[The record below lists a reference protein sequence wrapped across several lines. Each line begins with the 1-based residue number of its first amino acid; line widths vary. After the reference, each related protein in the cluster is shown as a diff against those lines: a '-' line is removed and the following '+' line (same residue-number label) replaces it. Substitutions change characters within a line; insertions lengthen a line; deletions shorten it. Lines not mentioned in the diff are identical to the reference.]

1 MNYKRLTI
9 KSNTFKHIYGIGAI
23 VTLFMVYRF
32 WQFAGECM
40 LSILPSFLSLFY
52 GLASFFAFCIIMISC
67 NFIIFIFC
75 KNDKNGKL
83 KSINDTLLFLIFVS
97 LAGAMIQNFIYFL
110 NYLQTIFTSELYN
123 NNNVIS
129 VALFSLGNYFFEKNY
144 FFYFLVISSI
154 AFIFFILYLEK
165 KKITLK
171 VKLET
176 NKLEFSEKERFYL
189 SLFGCVLLTLIFVSI
204 FFGLSWFMALTITN
218 F

>member
-9 KSNTFKHIYGIGAI
+9 KSNAFKHIYGIGAI
-23 VTLFMVYRF
+23 VTLFMVYHF
-32 WQFAGECM
+32 WQFAGEYM
-40 LSILPSFLSLFY
+40 LSILPSFWTLFY
-52 GLASFFAFCIIMISC
+52 ALASFFAFCIIMISC

-75 KNDKNGKL
+75 KNDKNEKL

-144 FFYFLVISSI
+144 FFYLLGASSI

-176 NKLEFSEKERFYL
+176 HKLEFSEKERFYL

-204 FFGLSWFMALTITN
+204 FFGLSWFMALTITS

>member
-9 KSNTFKHIYGIGAI
+9 KSNAFKHIYGIGAI

-32 WQFAGECM
+32 WQFAGEHM

-52 GLASFFAFCIIMISC
+52 GLASFFAFCIIIVSC

-144 FFYFLVISSI
+144 FFLFFSDFINSFYIFY
-154 AFIFFILYLEK
+154 FIFGK
-165 KKITLK
+165 KENNTKSKIR
-171 VKLET
+171 
-176 NKLEFSEKERFYL
+176 NK
-189 SLFGCVLLTLIFVSI
+189 
-204 FFGLSWFMALTITN
+204 
-218 F
+218 